1 MQYQEP
7 QYIKQVLENYTGCGG
22 WLMWPLIPC
31 PGVYVPPSCCALGK
45 CPARW
50 ALCLS
55 VQRLGILP
63 GTQKGHAGGRGWE
76 GWFPRTTNTEP
87 ILLVFLSA
95 KCQSEVAPLV
105 FYVWNS
111 GSLNLTFLLLFG
123 CNTFQQITSSALVNA
138 ALRSCGTS
146 FEITVD
152 SGMSSQTLS
161 KCWLFPNSSLPPNV
175 VSEYPGSFPSSYI
188 LLVEEATLPSTGNRA
203 PRSWNVG
210 GQGTHLCR
218 PPRSS
223 HTEPESCSWSHGL
236 WHRHMPRLAVGCQ
249 MYFGCKVLVSPMS
262 SSQSHTACPD
272 NQPHSPADLYN
283 WGSRVEQHFQQP
295 ALHWHLSK
303 RAGHFGHSQSR
314 DFYLFK
320 FPWGES
326 MLSKA
331 SWNCFPCK
339 NMFEVYS
346 AKPSSPSCKIMR
358 CFHLSKQ
365 EICSDVMVC
374 WRTRVTLGIIF
385 LCKGI
390 FKGIVGSLVAVG
402 FTLFSGL
409 KRGNQFCGTP
419 ASSSCF
425 EALHLLTGP

>member
-1 MQYQEP
+1 MVGWCDLSSPALGCMSLPLAVPWGNVQHAEP
-7 QYIKQVLENYTGCGG
+7 SASQFKD
-22 WLMWPLIPC
+22 WASC
-31 PGVYVPPSCCALGK
+31 PGHRKAMQGVG
-45 CPARW
+45 
-50 ALCLS
+50 
-55 VQRLGILP
+55 
-63 GTQKGHAGGRGWE
+63 GGR

-223 HTEPESCSWSHGL
+223 HTEPRKD
-236 WHRHMPRLAVGCQ
+236 HRAIP
-249 MYFGCKVLVSPMS
+249 VS
-262 SSQSHTACPD
+262 
-272 NQPHSPADLYN
+272 L
-283 WGSRVEQHFQQP
+283 
-295 ALHWHLSK
+295 
-303 RAGHFGHSQSR
+303 
-314 DFYLFK
+314 
-320 FPWGES
+320 
-326 MLSKA
+326 
-331 SWNCFPCK
+331 
-339 NMFEVYS
+339 
-346 AKPSSPSCKIMR
+346 
-358 CFHLSKQ
+358 
-365 EICSDVMVC
+365 
-374 WRTRVTLGIIF
+374 
-385 LCKGI
+385 
-390 FKGIVGSLVAVG
+390 
-402 FTLFSGL
+402 
-409 KRGNQFCGTP
+409 
-419 ASSSCF
+419 
-425 EALHLLTGP
+425 